1 MYGEHVRL
9 KYRDIDD
16 LMTYEF
22 VFFDYGDDEE
32 SWCIYII
39 SDIDYGTR
47 PSDCHSAHWLKNEDE
62 SFRYICWEGEITS
75 FEAGK
80 IYQVTAVEIADED
93 LSSDPTGNTLVA
105 LTVYVTV
112 QDWTVVNTTVAF

>member
-75 FEAGK
+75 FE
-80 IYQVTAVEIADED
+80 D
-93 LSSDPTGNTLVA
+93 A
-105 LTVYVTV
+105 LTIASVWA
-112 QDWTVVNTTVAF
+112 DCTTRYIEGPFDFDFYAHFYQ

>member
-32 SWCIYII
+32 SWCISVSYTHL
-39 SDIDYGTR
+39 DVYKR
-47 PSDCHSAHWLKNEDE
+47 QHLL
-62 SFRYICWEGEITS
+62 F
-75 FEAGK
+75 
-80 IYQVTAVEIADED
+80 
-93 LSSDPTGNTLVA
+93 LVSE
-105 LTVYVTV
+105 L
-112 QDWTVVNTTVAF
+112 